1 MSGVNTKDSKIN
13 RMLSRQ
19 TMIDSELVRAF
30 TLLRLNYEGDTATI
44 KLLTATTERLSN
56 SLTLATETA
65 HRLEAEN
72 GRLRKYLGS
81 VLFERRKREMQIPTL
96 VTHVHHGSTSL
107 PIPHTSTETV

>member
-1 MSGVNTKDSKIN
+1 MSGQNTKDSKIN
-13 RMLSRQ
+13 RVLNRQ
-19 TMIDSELVRAF
+19 IELNKYLDNIFA
-30 TLLRLNYEGDTATI
+30 LLRLNHETDQAAITS
-44 KLLTATTERLSN
+44 LSN
-56 SLTLATETA
+56 SLKLSTEVN

-96 VTHVHHGSTSL
+96 QPHVHRGSASL